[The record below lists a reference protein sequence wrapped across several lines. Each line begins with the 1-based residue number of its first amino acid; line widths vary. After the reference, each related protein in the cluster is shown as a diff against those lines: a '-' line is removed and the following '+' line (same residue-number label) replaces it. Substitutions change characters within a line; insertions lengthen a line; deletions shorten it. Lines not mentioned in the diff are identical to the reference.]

1 MKAKSNRNRRGVALI
16 WLAITALILI
26 LMMGMAIDTGFAL
39 LVKHQ
44 LQNAADSASL
54 AGAQLVREDMDAARA
69 QAKSFAEKNFAASD
83 AVLLDDNFANLE
95 NGDIVVGFYNRH
107 ERLFIPSTEG
117 VNAIKVVARRTEGSL
132 GGPLNLLFAPLVGI
146 ADIDLAAQ
154 AIAMV
159 GGGTGAGL
167 ITLNE
172 DDDTT
177 FWMTGTV
184 TLSVMDESNPHLD
197 GAIQINSSNPDALE
211 RSGIK
216 NQLLAGE
223 INVVADMDGE
233 PEPYDGVP
241 VYDEQPLIVDPLK
254 DLQPPA
260 DWGSTLIQ
268 DSNALLPGYYPAGIT
283 LTSGDL
289 ELASGI
295 YVLGGDG
302 LNITGGN
309 LSAEG
314 IMFYIVDTGG
324 VKLTGNGIIS
334 ITAYESEPYQGM
346 AIWQQAGNTTEA
358 QIVGTEQFTGIDGTL
373 YLPDA
378 LVDIGGTSDNFAI
391 RQMIVDSVKIH
402 GSGTMTINYDGRNY
416 APGTQVFIVE

>member
-1 MKAKSNRNRRGVALI
+1 MKAKSNRNRRGIALI
-16 WLAITALILI
+16 WLAVTAFILVAM
-26 LMMGMAIDTGFAL
+26 LGMAVDAGFAL

-54 AGAQLVREDMDAARA
+54 AGAQLVREDANAARD
-69 QAKSFAEKNFAASD
+69 QAKLFGEKNFAASD
-83 AVLLDDNFANLE
+83 AVQLDDNFDNLE
-95 NGDIVVGFYNRH
+95 NGDIVIGFYNRH

-117 VNAIKVVARRTEGSL
+117 VNAVKVVARRTEDSL
-132 GGPLNLLFAPLVGI
+132 GGPLDLLFAPIVGV

-172 DDDTT
+172 EDDTT

-184 TLSVMDESNPHLD
+184 TLNVMDESNPHLD
-197 GAIQINSSNPDALE
+197 GAIQINSSDPDALK

-223 INVVADMDGE
+223 INVVAELEDTTE
-233 PEPYDGVP
+233 YDGVP

-260 DWGSTLIQ
+260 NWGSTLTQ
-268 DSNALLPGYYPAGIT
+268 DSNSLLPGYYPEGIT

-295 YVLGGDG
+295 YVLGGVG

-309 LSAEG
+309 LTAEG
-314 IMFYIVDTGG
+314 VMFYIVDTGG
-324 VKLTGNGIIS
+324 VKLTGNGIVT
-334 ITAYESEPYQGM
+334 ITAYESEPYEGM
-346 AIWQQAGNTTEA
+346 AIWQEAGNTTEA

-378 LVDIGGTSDNFAI
+378 HIDLGGTSDNFAI
-391 RQMIVDSVKIH
+391 RQMIVDSIKIH
-402 GSGTMTINYDGRNY
+402 GTGAMTINYDGRNY
-416 APGTQVFIVE
+416 APGTQVFLVE